1 MRPPVPQLTGPR
13 PIAPPLARPGDKNR
27 CFNCGSSSH
36 FARECPQPKKQN
48 QGQGSTQNNQNKGRR
63 QTVQVRQGRVNFT
76 TLAELP
82 EGAPVMT
89 GTFSIHNKPAVIL
102 FHSGASH
109 SFINAKIWCKSGSG
123 FLSHKRVLY
132 DIHTGWEDC
141 FKSNH
146 KKRSNQTG

>member
-1 MRPPVPQLTGPR
+1 MRPPIPQLTGSR
-13 PIAPPLARPGDKNR
+13 PNAPQPARPSGGNR

-76 TLAELP
+76 ALAELP
-82 EGAPVMT
+82 KGAPVMT

-102 FHSGASH
+102 FDSGASH
-109 SFINAKIWCKSGSG
+109 SFISAKFGAKVRLDFCHTKGS
-123 FLSHKRVLY
+123 Y
-132 DIHTGWEDC
+132 MI
-141 FKSNH
+141 
-146 KKRSNQTG
+146 